1 MHAVL
6 VESSV
11 AKRVLS
17 DGNDNFLVMMLK
29 RMMQMKRNGIWM
41 EKQGVILL
49 VFHLK
54 YKKGLFIDL
63 YVWHYPLFIK
73 NNVITIICICLTV
86 IDRERTK
93 VMLQN

>member
-1 MHAVL
+1 ML

-63 YVWHYPLFIK
+63 YEWHYTLFIIYFVLLIAVAK
-73 NNVITIICICLTV
+73 
-86 IDRERTK
+86 
-93 VMLQN
+93 